1 MPSVQGRFSNP
12 CSLLLESGCRE
23 VITIGWFRRL
33 ATLLADGGSK
43 QVRMGIVMV
52 LEFDR
57 NFQDIRIQ
65 QRLNAAGAE

>member
-1 MPSVQGRFSNP
+1 
-12 CSLLLESGCRE
+12 
-23 VITIGWFRRL
+23 
-33 ATLLADGGSK
+33 
-43 QVRMGIVMV
+43 MGIVMV